1 MDKKIKELFASVIG
15 IKIDDLNEE
24 SSPKNTKNWDS
35 LNHLVLIAAFE
46 DAFEIDIEPEEIAFM
61 FKNFSNFK
69 SVVEQKLV
77 NR

>member
-15 IKIDDLNEE
+15 IKIDDLNDE
-24 SSPKNTKNWDS
+24 STPKNTNNWDS

-61 FKNFSNFK
+61 FKSFCNFK

-77 NR
+77 NG

>member
-1 MDKKIKELFASVIG
+1 MDKKIKELFVTVIG
-15 IKIDDLNEE
+15 IKIDDLNDEN
-24 SSPKNTKNWDS
+24 SPKNTKSWDS

-61 FKNFSNFK
+61 FKSFSNFK
-69 SVVEQKLV
+69 SVVERKLI